1 MKFRTSANDSF
12 DKEFTNGVDLA
23 LLAKDL
29 YKKRNLKPSKSDFR
43 KPFKTGEKFKV
54 TPRGVL
60 MTRKISRVRKRR
72 MLKALYA

>member
-1 MKFRTSANDSF
+1 MTHSIRNSLMVWTWHC
-12 DKEFTNGVDLA
+12 LP
-23 LLAKDL
+23 KDL

>member
-1 MKFRTSANDSF
+1 
-12 DKEFTNGVDLA
+12 LP
-23 LLAKDL
+23 KDL